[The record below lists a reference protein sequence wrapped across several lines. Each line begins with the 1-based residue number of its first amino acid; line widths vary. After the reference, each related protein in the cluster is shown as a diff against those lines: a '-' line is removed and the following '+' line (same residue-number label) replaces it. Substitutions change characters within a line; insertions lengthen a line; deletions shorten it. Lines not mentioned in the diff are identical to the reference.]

1 MSLRTGREVK
11 IEFSMCVVI
20 HRISKLLRINYRAV

>member
-11 IEFSMCVVI
+11 IEYSMCVVI
-20 HRISKLLRINYRAV
+20 HRISELLSIN